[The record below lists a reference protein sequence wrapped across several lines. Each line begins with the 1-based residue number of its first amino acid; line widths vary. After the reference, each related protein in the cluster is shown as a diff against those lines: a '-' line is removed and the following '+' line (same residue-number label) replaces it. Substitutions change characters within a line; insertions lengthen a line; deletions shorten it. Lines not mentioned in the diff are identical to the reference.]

1 MFTVAK
7 HNQRT
12 VAKNN
17 RRGVST
23 FVAIII
29 SVIIA
34 IAIGGLLLASYT
46 GYFSGATQTASVA
59 LNGQLQTITGGAGVL
74 TITVRNTGTVSVDV
88 DGSDLIN
95 FPPISITGPGNV
107 NLTIV
112 SPTTLVSLT
121 PGDSVTIQA
130 NVAGGSVVL
139 QTGAQYILVISFTST
154 NTGSA
159 NSQQLKLTAT

>member
-1 MFTVAK
+1 MFTPK
-7 HNQRT
+7 HS
-12 VAKNN
+12 

-59 LNGQLQTITGGAGVL
+59 LNGQLQTITGGGGVL

-88 DGSDLIN
+88 NGTLPSV
-95 FPPISITGPGNV
+95 PITITGPGNPT
-107 NLTIV
+107 LTILA
-112 SPTTLVSLT
+112 PTTLVSLT

-130 NVAGGSVVL
+130 NIPANL
-139 QTGAQYILVISFTST
+139 QTGGQYILVIAFTST

>member
-1 MFTVAK
+1 MFTTK
-7 HNQRT
+7 HS
-12 VAKNN
+12 

-59 LNGQLQTITGGAGVL
+59 LNGQLQTISGGGGVL

-88 DGSDLIN
+88 NGTL
-95 FPPISITGPGNV
+95 PEVPITITGPGNPS
-107 NLTIV
+107 LSI
-112 SPTTLVSLT
+112 SAPTTLVSLT

-130 NVAGGSVVL
+130 TIPSGL
-139 QTGAQYILVISFTST
+139 QTGGQYILVIAFTST

>member
-1 MFTVAK
+1 MFTAK
-7 HNQRT
+7 HS
-12 VAKNN
+12 

-59 LNGQLQTITGGAGVL
+59 LNGQLQTITGGSGVL

-88 DGSDLIN
+88 DGTAT
-95 FPPISITGPGNV
+95 PITISGPGNV
-107 NLTIV
+107 NMTLV
-112 SPTTLVSLT
+112 SPLTLVSLT

-130 NVAGGSVVL
+130 NIGGGFPTPVVV

-159 NSQQLKLTAT
+159 NSQQIKLTAT

>member
-7 HNQRT
+7 R
-12 VAKNN
+12 N

-59 LNGQLQTITGGAGVL
+59 LNGQLQTTSGGEGVL
-74 TITVRNTGTVSVDV
+74 TITVRNTGTVSVNV
-88 DGSDLIN
+88 NGTLN
-95 FPPISITGPGNV
+95 NVPITISGPGSPG
-107 NLTIV
+107 IV
-112 SPTTLVSLT
+112 TPITAPLILVTLS
-121 PGDSVTIQA
+121 PGDSTTIQA
-130 NVAGGSVVL
+130 DI
-139 QTGAQYILVISFTST
+139 TGLSTGNQYVLVISFTSS
-154 NTGSA
+154 NTGSL
-159 NSQQLKLTAT
+159 NSQQIKLTAT

>member
-1 MFTVAK
+1 MFT
-7 HNQRT
+7 RT
-12 VAKNN
+12 HR

-59 LNGQLQTITGGAGVL
+59 LNGQLQTISGGGGVL

-88 DGSDLIN
+88 NGTL
-95 FPPISITGPGNV
+95 PEVPISITGPGNPT
-107 NLTIV
+107 LIITA
-112 SPTTLVSLT
+112 PTTLVSLT

-130 NVAGGSVVL
+130 TMSSGL

>member
-1 MFTVAK
+1 MFPELRQ
-7 HNQRT
+7 NRRT
-12 VAKNN
+12 A

-46 GYFSGATQTASVA
+46 GYFSGATQTASIA
-59 LNGQLQTITGGAGVL
+59 LNGQLQTIAGGAGVL
-74 TITVRNTGTVSVDV
+74 TITVRNTGTVGVNV
-88 DGSDLIN
+88 NGSAGAI
-95 FPPISITGPGNV
+95 PITIRGPGSPA
-107 NLTIV
+107 LIIV
-112 SPTTLVSLT
+112 QPDSVVTLQ

-130 NVAGGSVVL
+130 DVTGLTTGG
-139 QTGAQYILVISFTST
+139 QYVMVIEYTSA
-154 NTGSA
+154 NTGTR

>member
-1 MFTVAK
+1 MFTVMQHKANRNK
-7 HNQRT
+7 I
-12 VAKNN
+12 V
-17 RRGVST
+17 RRGIST

-59 LNGQLQTITGGAGVL
+59 LNGQLQTTSSGAGVL
-74 TITVRNTGTVSVDV
+74 TITVRNTGTVSVDINGTLGNIPITI
-88 DGSDLIN
+88 DGQGNPTFNLVAPLI
-95 FPPISITGPGNV
+95 
-107 NLTIV
+107 
-112 SPTTLVSLT
+112 LVSLQ

-130 NVAGGSVVL
+130 SITAGL
-139 QTGAQYILVISFTST
+139 QTGAQYVMVVGFTNT
-154 NTGSA
+154 NTGTA

>member
-1 MFTVAK
+1 MFTLK
-7 HNQRT
+7 H
-12 VAKNN
+12 N

-59 LNGQLQTITGGAGVL
+59 LNGQLQTTSGGGGVL

-88 DGSDLIN
+88 NGTLN
-95 FPPISITGPGNV
+95 NVPVTISGPG
-107 NLTIV
+107 
-112 SPTTLVSLT
+112 SPAITLPITAPLVLVSLS
-121 PGDSVTIQA
+121 PGDSTTIQA
-130 NVAGGSVVL
+130 DITGL
-139 QTGAQYILVISFTST
+139 QTGSQYVLVVAFTST
-154 NTGSA
+154 NTGSL